1 MFLRIP
7 KRFVLVSIVGLLI
20 IAATVL
26 VASQWLYTPQ
36 PPLIPAPT
44 SAELYQE
51 ELAVAQRTCD
61 KVNRMIGGGSVGG
74 PLTAEECIEP
84 NRSCVKRRG
93 PHAVWAGAAD
103 GDNVIICSCADGYE
117 WLNTDGT
124 KWTSYSTGVTL
135 TVISAPGE
143 CVARQ

>member
-1 MFLRIP
+1 MT
-7 KRFVLVSIVGLLI
+7 RFAIIGII
-20 IAATVL
+20 IAATAW
-26 VASQWLYTPQ
+26 VAYSVLYTPA
-36 PPLIPAPT
+36 PPLTTALT
-44 SAELYQE
+44 ADELYQE

-84 NRSCVKRRG
+84 NRSCQRRWG
-93 PHAVWAGAAD
+93 SHSVWAGAAD

-143 CVARQ
+143 CVKQP